1 MGIIEFLIPMV
12 YVILAKSQIALN
24 ATLFLVHINLNVMFV
39 NKAIMLILE
48 EDAQNVNFEIILTME
63 NAIIVL

>member
-39 NKAIMLILE
+39 NKVIMLILE
-48 EDAQNVNFEIILTME
+48 DAQNVMIEIILTMDI
-63 NAIIVL
+63 AIIVL